1 MRLRTP
7 WLPILFFSFAACG
20 ESAEPLSKAPQLISD
35 RDEMSFD
42 REFNSGT
49 FVGTSGFNSV
59 MVTNMG
65 EDTLEVTDIAL
76 NAPSVFT
83 MKVSQEGAEHPA
95 NQPMQVLSKKRF
107 FVEVTFRPR
116 EAQAYQGTLTIKS
129 NAANLPEKVIAL
141 NGLGIAPPA
150 P

>member
-1 MRLRTP
+1 MRLHTP
-7 WLPILFFSFAACG
+7 WLPILFFSLAACG
-20 ESAEPLSKAPQLISD
+20 ESAEELPKAPQLITD

-49 FVGTSGFNSV
+49 FVGASGFNSV
-59 MVTNMG
+59 QVTNQG
-65 EDTLEVTDIAL
+65 EDTLNVTDIVL

-83 MKVSQEGAEHPA
+83 MKVSNDYTAGTPL
-95 NQPMQVLSKKRF
+95 PVTSKKRF
-107 FVEVTFRPR
+107 FIEVTFKPR
-116 EAQAYQGTLTIKS
+116 EAQAYQGTITIKS

-141 NGLGIAPPA
+141 NGLGVAAPA